1 MTAFTPPDPDW
12 EDRIRDSFAR
22 PTIIQ
27 HTLHDPSG
35 SNIPGIRFMDGSLPL
50 VAVHLGTGST
60 F

>member
-1 MTAFTPPDPDW
+1 LRKFYLLEIVT
-12 EDRIRDSFAR
+12 R